1 MGHCIAVQRAL
12 LQVCWAGTDHT
23 CRSSVCSLL
32 LSHACDFGRAWR
44 RITAGRDVADVAV
57 ACIGSTT
64 AIAAEKQGF
73 QRVYFP
79 DQPGI
84 EGFVSAITDAL
95 SNARTTRATT
105 NVA

>member
-1 MGHCIAVQRAL
+1 MASDFESAHVFT
-12 LQVCWAGTDHT
+12 VCL
-23 CRSSVCSLL
+23 CVC
-32 LSHACDFGRAWR
+32 GRAWR
-44 RITAGRDVADVAV
+44 KITAGRDVADIAV

-95 SNARTTRATT
+95 TNARTTQATT